1 MHSESTLPVAA
12 EHFAMNPLIRYL
24 LLLLMVQST
33 LCAAVDEAASR
44 NLRPQATGG
53 SKRVALVIGNG
64 AYRAEDLKPL
74 ANPVNDADDMA
85 RELRRFGFEVLAH
98 KNLDRRR
105 MKDAIAEFGRKASNA
120 ETALFY
126 YAGHG
131 IQIKNQNYLIPVDAA
146 ARSEADIEDEG
157 INVNYPLGEMES
169 ARTQVNLVLLDAC
182 RNNNFS
188 GKFRSGS
195 SRGLAAPSGNLP
207 KGTVIVYATDP
218 GNVASDGSGRNGLFT
233 EGLLSGFKGQDLSLD
248 GVLTKAS
255 EVVEQKS
262 NGKQTPYING
272 PKLVQ
277 RNFYFIFQGPATVN
291 VQNSADPETETWR
304 AAEGINSASA
314 YRDYLSAYP
323 NGRYA
328 AAARIKLNALDKPSA
343 PQPVFSSTVPSSV
356 ASSKPDSEMHPGKVF
371 RDCADCP
378 EMVVIPAGSFS
389 MGGTAGEVDRKDNEG
404 PVHTVSIKAFAL
416 GKTEVTVAEF
426 RVFVRATGYKT
437 DAERNVGNANGC
449 ATLDVA
455 DGEWAYRAGYYWD
468 NPGYAQSERH
478 PAVCVSWN
486 DAQAYVKWV
495 TQLQRATYRLPS
507 EAEWE
512 YAARAGSSAARP
524 WGDDPNQACHYA
536 NVADQTKWPDGSGR
550 SWKTKHE
557 CNDGYF
563 YSAPVSSYL
572 ASSFGLH
579 DMIGNVWELTQDCWN
594 ESYSG
599 APNNGSA
606 WTSGDCSRRVARGA
620 SWNDF
625 PQNAR
630 SAIRNGN
637 SSSLRNNK
645 FGFRLARTLSPEQ
658 NRRSGEITQIYI
670 GDKLKGMLDKQPKK

>member
-389 MGGTAGEVDRKDNEG
+389 MGGTEREQK
-404 PVHTVSIKAFAL
+404 PVHRVNLRTFGMA
-416 GKTEVTVAEF
+416 KTEVTQAQWQAVM
-426 RVFVRATGYKT
+426 GS
-437 DAERNVGNANGC
+437 NPS
-449 ATLDVA
+449 A
-455 DGEWAYRAGYYWD
+455 DKQCGSDCPVEK
-468 NPGYAQSERH
+468 
-478 PAVCVSWN
+478 VSWD
-486 DAQAYVKWV
+486 DAQEFIRRFNAK
-495 TQLQRATYRLPS
+495 TGKSYRLPS

-512 YAARAGSSAARP
+512 YACRAGRRDKYCGGNNLDAVSWHGDNSKRSKKPVAGKQANA
-524 WGDDPNQACHYA
+524 WGLYDMSG
-536 NVADQTKWPDGSGR
+536 NVAEW
-550 SWKTKHE
+550 
-557 CNDGYF
+557 
-563 YSAPVSSYL
+563 
-572 ASSFGLH
+572 
-579 DMIGNVWELTQDCWN
+579 TQDCWKDN
-594 ESYSG
+594 YRG
-599 APNNGSA
+599 ARNDGSA
-606 WTSGDCSRRVARGA
+606 WTSGDCSIRVARGG
-620 SWNDF
+620 DF
-625 PQNAR
+625 TTTGGDGINMR
-630 SAIRNGN
+630 SEDRGGGIVGN
-637 SSSLRNNK
+637 PGVWVT
-645 FGFRLARTLSPEQ
+645 GFRLARTLSP
-658 NRRSGEITQIYI
+658 
-670 GDKLKGMLDKQPKK
+670 